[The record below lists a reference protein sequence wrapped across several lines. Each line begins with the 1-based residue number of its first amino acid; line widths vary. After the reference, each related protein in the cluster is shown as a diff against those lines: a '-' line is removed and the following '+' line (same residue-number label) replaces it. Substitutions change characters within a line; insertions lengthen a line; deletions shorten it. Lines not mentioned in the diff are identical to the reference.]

1 MDPGTVTD
9 KTVTVL
15 KTGTTTPI
23 TAKVSYDVA
32 SKTLTLVPSVIL
44 AKRTKYTVR
53 IEGGGDRD
61 GLAVKDVAGNE
72 LAADKVWSF
81 TTGLQ

>member
-53 IEGGGDRD
+53 IEGGDRD